1 MKYFKLRESAKDLNY
16 ATSGSACFDISV
28 CLEYGSTIKAYTQ
41 DSQEI
46 DILVTGDN
54 EIRIPNEWRVL
65 IPTGIILDIP
75 RHHHVK
81 IYSRS
86 GLSVKKG
93 LTLANN
99 VGIIDEDYVEE
110 LLIPIVNRSASATL
124 IKHGDRIAQGELCI
138 TCVSTVLGQTFE
150 RPSKKTNREGGFGS
164 TGII

>member
-16 ATSGSACFDISV
+16 ATSGSACFDISA
-28 CLEYGSTIKAYTQ
+28 CLEYGSSIKAYTQ

-65 IPTGIILDIP
+65 IPTGLILDIP
-75 RHHHVK
+75 KNQHVK
-81 IYSRS
+81 IYPRS

-110 LLIPIVNRSASATL
+110 LFIPIVNRSASAII
-124 IKHGDRIAQGELCI
+124 IKHRERIAQGEV
-138 TCVSTVLGQTFE
+138 CVSCFSTLLQTLE
-150 RPSKKTNREGGFGS
+150 RPLKKTNREGGFGS
-164 TGII
+164 TGV